1 MRVIGLTYI
10 SFIKGIDMDA
20 YVISLI
26 AIDCVLL
33 LIIAY
38 RIKKQQMYTY
48 SFKTLVG
55 VTVILT
61 LLIHALIIL
70 NDLHN

>member
-1 MRVIGLTYI
+1 
-10 SFIKGIDMDA
+10 MDV

-38 RIKKQQMYTY
+38 RIKKQQMYTP

-55 VTVILT
+55 VTIILT
-61 LLIHALIIL
+61 LLIHTLIIL
-70 NDLHN
+70 NEFNS